1 MAKAQ
6 ALKLEGGRRE
16 RPSLGV
22 GKRVWKKRLSAFL
35 EVNVQRETEPSSL
48 MDLNESQVIGEA
60 RAFLD

>member
-6 ALKLEGGRRE
+6 ALKLEGGRKE

-35 EVNVQRETEPSSL
+35 EVNVQRETEPL
-48 MDLNESQVIGEA
+48 P
-60 RAFLD
+60 